1 MEDSLVF
8 PPHLHHLLNM
18 LPSLQGPLISPR
30 SLSPF
35 PGPRV
40 SSPPQLLPVCTLRTG
55 QRESYGGGI
64 VHASVWGVLQR
75 STSAFLSLCPS
86 LPVEMGVPRCPYL
99 PGDKELGKYNHLLA
113 FEESSLEINYH
124 SAEGNNYILV
134 PPPLHCVNVCLQVI
148 SPLWASVFL
157 ICKMGII

>member
-1 MEDSLVF
+1 MEVALCT
-8 PPHLHHLLNM
+8 
-18 LPSLQGPLISPR
+18 PLSGGFCR
-30 SLSPF
+30 
-35 PGPRV
+35 G
-40 SSPPQLLPVCTLRTG
+40 PPQLSSACVPPCPLRWGSPDAPTS
-55 QRESYGGGI
+55 QVIRSW
-64 VHASVWGVLQR
+64 ASI
-75 STSAFLSLCPS
+75 T
-86 LPVEMGVPRCPYL
+86 
-99 PGDKELGKYNHLLA
+99 NHLLA